1 MKNKSK
7 FFFFVLAFIFIT
19 FGLGLNLFYIS
30 KYKKDAIE
38 YTKADLRNNL
48 YTLKHHIANQNKLEY
63 YLMKNIRYIITK
75 SDMHRASYILQ
86 KNFDNDNS
94 LFLIIDKNL
103 KVVGKGYKED
113 ELSIYE
119 DAISNQNIKNA
130 IYKCIS
136 SHKYCFTPAFKID
149 KHYFI
154 FTLLP
159 IKDSLYLLQIHKPPL
174 YIYASST
181 TGFSYGVLLPNG
193 VINAHIPILSKSR
206 IHKPL
211 YYFITSHKNLSFALV
226 RYKSPIDGE
235 PKLAAITRLDLVVG
249 KVIYPYVSASI
260 PFVLKGYYTN
270 LRAVFL
276 SWFIFGV
283 VILGFIAFIIKKTK
297 NEYLLNQEKYF
308 YEVLFDKYS
317 LPLLLIDENGKI
329 LKANEPASKL
339 YGYSKEEIQ
348 NMYIYELEGG
358 PKEESERLL
367 TNIIQGDLKRFEFI
381 HVSKSGKKINVEVY
395 VNKLSMED
403 KTYILYT
410 VFDISEKVLLAK
422 LFDMLKKIN
431 TILVSVEL
439 ESELLSGIAETI
451 IMFDF
456 DYVEIFK
463 VKQKDNLELMLKS
476 GTPIEDISLEE
487 EKRAL
492 LSKSIALQS
501 KPTYSKASTPI
512 LSHNENEVVY
522 IISIYK
528 KEFQFF
534 DNYHIV
540 SILEELEKDVSFA
553 LKKILEEQNSLILRK
568 AVENSKGWVLI
579 TDEDGYILYAN
590 QTVCKISLYSCE
602 EVIGR
607 KPSIFKSGYHDDT
620 FYKRLWDTIKSG
632 DIFEGIFYNKA
643 KNGDIF
649 VLEEMIIPVKLKDG
663 TVRYITIAKDITK
676 EIELQERLERF
687 RLIDDLTGLLNMAG
701 FSKAINDRI
710 SYLKSSKTSDK
721 GAVLL
726 IDIYGFSELNQ
737 IHGFSHMDKL
747 LKDFANMLNSVSKSQ
762 FGDDVVLS
770 RVGPDEFGMF
780 VECSQEDITSKINDF
795 INKINEL
802 LVSKELGID
811 IFINIGV
818 SFYDKDGDSFEVLRE
833 KANIALQEAKKEG
846 PGTYRFY
853 NEDISSSLK
862 KYKEAQELLE
872 RALDKGLFKF
882 FYQPYFDIKTK
893 DFVGFEALM
902 RIIDEDGSA
911 ISPYKFIDYLESSSY
926 FLNRFQEV
934 FLKMVEKDM
943 NTFISK
949 AKSHFSS
956 AFNISANSFKD
967 DMFMSKLIG
976 LCHEFEDKLVIE
988 ITERMLLSDF
998 EKAKEILRNIRSV
1011 GSKVA
1016 LDDFGTYYSSLS
1028 YIKNIELDI
1037 IKIDISF
1044 VKDIVF
1050 DKRSLAVVKAI
1061 INLAKALNIKT
1072 IAEGV
1077 ENEEQYELLKEIGC
1091 DIAQGYLFAK
1101 PMPLEEAIK
1110 YII

>member
-1 MKNKSK
+1 
-7 FFFFVLAFIFIT
+7 
-19 FGLGLNLFYIS
+19 LFYIS

-38 YTKADLRNNL
+38 YTKADLRNDL
-48 YTLKHHIANQNKLEY
+48 YALKHHIARENRLEY

-75 SDMHRASYILQ
+75 SDIHRASYIVQ
-86 KNFDNDNS
+86 KNFDNDNK

-113 ELSIYE
+113 KLSIYE

-193 VINAHIPILSKSR
+193 VINAHIPILSKSQ

-211 YYFITSHKNLSFALV
+211 YDFITSHKNLSFAFV

-235 PKLAAITRLDLVVG
+235 PKLAAITRLDLVAG
-249 KVIYPYVSASI
+249 KVVYPYVSASI

-270 LRAVFL
+270 LRTVFL

-422 LFDMLKKIN
+422 LFDMLKEIN
-431 TILVSVEL
+431 TILISVEL
-439 ESELLSGIAETI
+439 ESELLNGIAETI

-528 KEFQFF
+528 KEFQF
-534 DNYHIV
+534 
-540 SILEELEKDVSFA
+540 L
-553 LKKILEEQNSLILRK
+553 
-568 AVENSKGWVLI
+568 
-579 TDEDGYILYAN
+579 
-590 QTVCKISLYSCE
+590 
-602 EVIGR
+602 
-607 KPSIFKSGYHDDT
+607 
-620 FYKRLWDTIKSG
+620 
-632 DIFEGIFYNKA
+632 
-643 KNGDIF
+643 
-649 VLEEMIIPVKLKDG
+649 
-663 TVRYITIAKDITK
+663 
-676 EIELQERLERF
+676 
-687 RLIDDLTGLLNMAG
+687 
-701 FSKAINDRI
+701 
-710 SYLKSSKTSDK
+710 
-721 GAVLL
+721 
-726 IDIYGFSELNQ
+726 
-737 IHGFSHMDKL
+737 
-747 LKDFANMLNSVSKSQ
+747 
-762 FGDDVVLS
+762 
-770 RVGPDEFGMF
+770 
-780 VECSQEDITSKINDF
+780 
-795 INKINEL
+795 
-802 LVSKELGID
+802 
-811 IFINIGV
+811 
-818 SFYDKDGDSFEVLRE
+818 
-833 KANIALQEAKKEG
+833 
-846 PGTYRFY
+846 
-853 NEDISSSLK
+853 
-862 KYKEAQELLE
+862 
-872 RALDKGLFKF
+872 
-882 FYQPYFDIKTK
+882 
-893 DFVGFEALM
+893 
-902 RIIDEDGSA
+902 
-911 ISPYKFIDYLESSSY
+911 YKFTTS
-926 FLNRFQEV
+926 
-934 FLKMVEKDM
+934 
-943 NTFISK
+943 
-949 AKSHFSS
+949 
-956 AFNISANSFKD
+956 
-967 DMFMSKLIG
+967 
-976 LCHEFEDKLVIE
+976 
-988 ITERMLLSDF
+988 
-998 EKAKEILRNIRSV
+998 
-1011 GSKVA
+1011 
-1016 LDDFGTYYSSLS
+1016 
-1028 YIKNIELDI
+1028 
-1037 IKIDISF
+1037 
-1044 VKDIVF
+1044 
-1050 DKRSLAVVKAI
+1050 
-1061 INLAKALNIKT
+1061 
-1072 IAEGV
+1072 
-1077 ENEEQYELLKEIGC
+1077 
-1091 DIAQGYLFAK
+1091 
-1101 PMPLEEAIK
+1101 
-1110 YII
+1110 

>member
-1 MKNKSK
+1 M
-7 FFFFVLAFIFIT
+7 
-19 FGLGLNLFYIS
+19 FYIS

-38 YTKADLRNNL
+38 YTKADLRNDL
-48 YTLKHHIANQNKLEY
+48 YALKHHLANENKLEY

-75 SDMHRASYILQ
+75 SDIHRASYIVQ
-86 KNFDNDNS
+86 KNFDNDNK

-113 ELSIYE
+113 NLSIYE
-119 DAISNQNIKNA
+119 NAISNKNIKNA
-130 IYKCIS
+130 IYKCIF

-159 IKDSLYLLQIHKPPL
+159 IKDGLYLLQIHKPPL
-174 YIYASST
+174 YVYASST

-193 VINAHIPILSKSR
+193 VINAHIPILSKSQ

-211 YYFITSHKNLSFALV
+211 YDFIASHKNLIFAFV

-235 PKLAAITRLDLVVG
+235 PKLAAITKLDLVAG
-249 KVIYPYVSASI
+249 KVVYPYVSASI

-270 LRAVFL
+270 LRTVFL

-283 VILGFIAFIIKKTK
+283 IILGFIAFIIKKTK

-348 NMYIYELEGG
+348 NIYIYELEGVS
-358 PKEESERLL
+358 KEESERLL

-395 VNKLSMED
+395 VNKLRMEN
-403 KTYILYT
+403 KAYILYI

-422 LFDMLKKIN
+422 LFDMLKEIN
-431 TILVSVEL
+431 TLLVSVEL
-439 ESELLSGIAETI
+439 ESELLNGIAKTI

-501 KPTYSKASTPI
+501 EPTYSKASIPI

-534 DNYHIV
+534 DNYHIA
-540 SILEELEKDVSFA
+540 SILEELEKDISFA
-553 LKKILEEQNSLILRK
+553 LKKILEDQNSLILRK
-568 AVENSKGWVLI
+568 ALESSKDWLLI

-607 KPSIFKSGYHDDT
+607 KLSIFKSGYHDDD
-620 FYKRLWDTIKSG
+620 FYKRLWQTIKSG
-632 DIFEGIFYNKA
+632 NIFESIFYNKK
-643 KNGDIF
+643 KNGEIF
-649 VLEEMIIPVKLKDG
+649 ILEESIIPVTLKDG
-663 TVRYITIAKDITK
+663 TTRYIAIAKDITQ
-676 EIELQERLERF
+676 EVELEKKLERF
-687 RLIDDLTGLLNMAG
+687 SFMDSATGLLNIKG
-701 FSKAINDRI
+701 FSKAVNDRLE
-710 SYLKSSKTSDK
+710 YLKNQSKK
-721 GAVLL
+721 GALILL
-726 IDIYGFSELNQ
+726 DIYGFSILNQ
-737 IHGFSHMDKL
+737 MYGFNKGDEIVKKVANTLKEL
-747 LKDFANMLNSVSKSQ
+747 LESE
-762 FGDDVVLS
+762 DVIIAKI
-770 RVGPDEFGMF
+770 GPDEFGIFKDIEKEEDLFAF
-780 VECSQEDITSKINDF
+780 VDKINYIFAKGIEIELDNF
-795 INKINEL
+795 RKLDKLHINM
-802 LVSKELGID
+802 GI
-811 IFINIGV
+811 
-818 SFYDKDGDSFEVLRE
+818 SLYDENCDSFEKLYER
-833 KANIALQEAKKEG
+833 ASLALQEAKRDGAGK
-846 PGTYRFY
+846 YRFFSK
-853 NEDISSSLK
+853 DIDIVVK
-862 KYKEAQELLE
+862 RHVEAQELLE
-872 RALDKGLFKF
+872 RALSKDLFRF

-893 DFVGFEALM
+893 DFVGFEALI
-902 RIIDEDGSA
+902 RIIDEDGSV

-949 AKSHFSS
+949 SKSRFSS

-967 DMFMSKLIG
+967 DIFMSKLIG
-976 LCHEFEDKLVIE
+976 LCHKFEDKLVIE

-1028 YIKNIELDI
+1028 YVKNVELDI

-1050 DKRSLAVVKAI
+1050 DKRSLAVVKVI
-1061 INLAKALNIKT
+1061 VNLAKELNIKT
-1072 IAEGV
+1072 VAEGV

-1101 PMPLEEAIK
+1101 PMPLEEAVK
-1110 YII
+1110 YIT